1 MNLLKKN
8 AVLMI
13 GQDNFFS
20 NLDNVF
26 VDYISTGRSIT
37 PFSTESKTSSLV
49 EILRVLTKAILG
61 KYNVVVLPAWH
72 PNWTADLSLKKKFV
86 RMFLTFMGQVYL
98 GGIALKLAKFFGQ
111 TKIVMI
117 DRYDT
122 KEIAKESLQYLSNV
136 DIYLKSNLLK
146 RYAGRQDS
154 GVFFSRLPYWINCDV
169 YPSDIA
175 IKDKEYDVCFAGA
188 LNSNARQFAV
198 DTLKRLADYDLNIYI
213 PSENLD
219 KKSYCQMLQKS
230 WLALSPE
237 GIGFHCFR
245 HYEAMAMGA
254 VPLINFPET
263 DLITCHEDAVDVLFF
278 NLKFEDFKEKIMNS
292 LRDKEMLMKII
303 LNNLANLEAKYSP
316 RAVGKEILDLC
327 DQLEQGLI

>member
-1 MNLLKKN
+1 VGSIIGGSIDSATKPENRRLKGGS
-8 AVLMI
+8 A
-13 GQDNFFS
+13 G
-20 NLDNVF
+20 
-26 VDYISTGRSIT
+26 ISTGI
-37 PFSTESKTSSLV
+37 ESET
-49 EILRVLTKAILG
+49 TWAQNLG
-61 KYNVVVLPAWH
+61 A
-72 PNWTADLSLKKKFV
+72 
-86 RMFLTFMGQVYL
+86 TFGIGAAGLYL
-98 GGIALKLAKFFGQ
+98 GGKAIRHVATPKSNISSFLALLLAEDIHSIQGTAQ
-111 TKIVMI
+111 IEKI
-117 DRYDT
+117 D
-122 KEIAKESLQYLSNV
+122 ESLQYLSNV

-146 RYAGRQDS
+146 CYAGRQDS

-263 DLITCHEDAVDVLFF
+263 DLITCHEDTVDVLFF

-303 LNNLANLEAKYSP
+303 LNNLANLEAKHSP